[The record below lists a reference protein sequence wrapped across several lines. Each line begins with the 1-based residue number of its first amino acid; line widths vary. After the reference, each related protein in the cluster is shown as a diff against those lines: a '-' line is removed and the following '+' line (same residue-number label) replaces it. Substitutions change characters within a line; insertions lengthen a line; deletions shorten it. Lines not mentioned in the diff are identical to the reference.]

1 MTRRERSS
9 ARTWAGTSTVIPL
22 VARRELWPSLA
33 GPTGAKLCVHDH
45 GLAWE
50 IGRDRG
56 PHGQFGT
63 HLSRGAIS
71 YIAYRWNGREYR
83 ESTRS
88 TERRVAERLLASRVA
103 DGRGRGH
110 HGPLTFD
117 HRAVWYLDDYLV
129 RRLRTVDTARG
140 RVANLRATFG
150 GQPATEERRE
160 LYRYGHSRRLGH
172 RDGRHR
178 GVSAVVE
185 APEDRRRDLDEPADP
200 VRPLA
205 RRPRPASGVVRC
217 PLPSFVLLCRRR
229 SPGVCLKDSTWPLQ
243 QAGQRARSAI
253 HC

>member
-1 MTRRERSS
+1 MRVRLPVS
-9 ARTWAGTSTVIPL
+9 
-22 VARRELWPSLA
+22 WPDRVSNFQTA
-33 GPTGAKLCVHDH
+33 GPPA
-45 GLAWE
+45 
-50 IGRDRG
+50 
-56 PHGQFGT
+56 GQFGT

-178 GVSAVVE
+178 GVSAVVVLSAV
-185 APEDRRRDLDEPADP
+185 APRGPRTDQARAALTGYGPRVCPATLGSRAAVGDAGA
-200 VRPLA
+200 LQA
-205 RRPRPASGVVRC
+205 FAS
-217 PLPSFVLLCRRR
+217 
-229 SPGVCLKDSTWPLQ
+229 
-243 QAGQRARSAI
+243 A
-253 HC
+253 